1 MIAASG
7 RAVSLFILAG
17 EPSGDAIG
25 ARLMHALR
33 KRASRPLHFVG
44 IGGEAMRAEGL
55 EIVFPMSDLSVMG
68 IGEVLPRLPRILKRL
83 DEAAA
88 AAVALRPAAVVTID
102 SSSFSRRFA
111 RRLQGS
117 GLSAARIH
125 YVAPMVW
132 AWRPGRARKM
142 AACFD
147 HLLTLFPFE
156 VETFKA
162 AGLPTT
168 WTGHPLVESP
178 TGDAAGFRR
187 RHGIKPGARVVCLLP
202 GSRMMEVRRL
212 LPPFRTAIARLDAA
226 VGPLHTLIP
235 TVETVEAAVTG
246 ALRTWPTEATVVRG
260 GEEKASAFAASDVAL
275 AASGS
280 VTLELARAEVPMVV
294 AYKASGL
301 TAFLASRLVKL
312 PHISLVNILADEA
325 VVPELL
331 QRDCNPKLLAEAL
344 DRLLLD
350 AQACDRQRAAFR
362 EICSGLAPAG
372 DRSPSQRA
380 ADVVLALAFA
390 GTAPQ
395 TRPSLHGEV
404 TRDE

>member
-1 MIAASG
+1 
-7 RAVSLFILAG
+7 
-17 EPSGDAIG
+17 
-25 ARLMHALR
+25 
-33 KRASRPLHFVG
+33 
-44 IGGEAMRAEGL
+44 MRAEGL
-55 EIVFPMSDLSVMG
+55 QVVFPMSDLAVMG
-68 IGEVLPRLPRILKRL
+68 IGEVLPHLPRILKRL
-83 DEAAA
+83 DEAVA

-102 SSSFSRRFA
+102 SSSFSRRLA
-111 RRLQGS
+111 RRLQSS

-142 AACFD
+142 AACFH
-147 HLLTLFPFE
+147 HLLALFPFE
-156 VETFKA
+156 VETFRA

-178 TGDAAGFRR
+178 PGDAAAFRWR
-187 RHGIKPGARVVCLLP
+187 YGIDPGARVVCLLP

-212 LPPFRTAIARLDAA
+212 LPPFRAAIARLDTA
-226 VGPLHTLIP
+226 VGPVHTIVP
-235 TVETVEAAVTG
+235 TVETVEAAVRA
-246 ALRTWPTEATVVRG
+246 ALRTWPTRATLVRG
-260 GEEKASAFAASDVAL
+260 SAEKASALAASDVAL

-301 TAFLASRLVKL
+301 TAFLARRLVRL
-312 PHISLVNILADEA
+312 PHLSLVNILAGEA

-331 QRDCNPKLLAEAL
+331 QRDCTPDRLAEKL
-344 DRLLLD
+344 GRLLLD
-350 AQACDRQRAAFR
+350 PRASDRQRAVFR
-362 EICSGLAPAG
+362 KICSSLAPAG
-372 DRSPSQRA
+372 ERSPSQRA
-380 ADVVLALAFA
+380 ADAVLALAFA
-390 GTAPQ
+390 DTAPQ